1 MAAKTIA
8 VTLVVALAA
17 RPLAAYPAKVV
28 CSRSIKSGSMMSAT
42 ISTNGVSEQ
51 VQLAKGGA
59 TIACGGSLTAGDTG
73 LTLVKGSIGSQE
85 EYRECIRTCVVQ
97 HMRPPRRSA
106 LARLTGQAR

>member
-17 RPLAAYPAKVV
+17 RPLAAYPAKVD
-28 CSRSIKSGSMMSAT
+28 CDRSITSGNMMGPAISPNGASAQ
-42 ISTNGVSEQ
+42 I
-51 VQLAKGGA
+51 QLAKGGA
-59 TIACGGSLTAGDTG
+59 TIACGGTLTAGDTM
-73 LTLVKGSIGSQE
+73 LTLVKGTTGLQ
-85 EYRECIRTCVVQ
+85 YRECICASVVQ

>member
-17 RPLAAYPAKVV
+17 RPLAAYPSYVD
-28 CSRSIKSGSMMSAT
+28 CSRSITSGSMMSAT

-73 LTLVKGSIGSQE
+73 LTLVKGSSGSQ
-85 EYRECIRTCVVQ
+85 YRECIPCLRGA
-97 HMRPPRRSA
+97 HASA
-106 LARLTGQAR
+106 SSLRARASHRVGTR